1 MKKSIEKP
9 MNQNVNACLCISEKI
24 IISIRNNRKRENVA
38 QDLDEKKFKFSFLRP
53 NPTTASYKM
62 KYLSL

>member
-24 IISIRNNRKRENVA
+24 MIISGIGKERMLHKT
-38 QDLDEKKFKFSFLRP
+38 LMKKKFKFSFLRP

>member
-24 IISIRNNRKRENVA
+24 IISGIIGKERMLHKTLMKKIQILIPQAQPNNC
-38 QDLDEKKFKFSFLRP
+38 
-53 NPTTASYKM
+53 
-62 KYLSL
+62 

>member
-24 IISIRNNRKRENVA
+24 IISGIIGKERMLHKT
-38 QDLDEKKFKFSFLRP
+38 LMKKFKFSFLRP